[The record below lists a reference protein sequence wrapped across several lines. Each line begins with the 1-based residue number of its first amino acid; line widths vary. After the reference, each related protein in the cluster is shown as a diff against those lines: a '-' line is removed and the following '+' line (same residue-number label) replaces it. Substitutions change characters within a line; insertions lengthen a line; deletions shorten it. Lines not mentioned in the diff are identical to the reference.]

1 MKKPHGNIPVVILI
15 AVSLAAATFGVYWQA
30 LSNGF
35 VWDDIPYLLQN
46 QHVHEG
52 LTFSGVKWAFTSM
65 ERCNWHPLTWISTML
80 DYRLFGHSPSGY
92 HLVNVLFHIAN
103 SILLMTLLIRMT
115 GSVWRSGFVAALF
128 ALHPLHVESVAWVAE
143 RKDVLSTFFMFL
155 TMLAYLRYAKRPNW
169 SSYLLVAL
177 LFAMGLMAKPMLVTL
192 PIVLLL
198 LDYWPLGRFTKKQ
211 PVAKLVWEKVPLLM
225 LSAAASAVTYIAQQR
240 SHALAPYSLGLRIEN
255 ALVSYTTYII
265 KMVWP
270 SGLAVHY
277 PFPEHG
283 IPAWEVIGS
292 CAILAAISLTAI
304 KARTRHSYLLW
315 GWLWFLITLVPVIG
329 FVQVGAQSMADR
341 YTYIPLIG
349 LFVAVAWVA
358 PRSIRV
364 LAPAVI
370 VALMVCT
377 VLQVRYWKNDE
388 TLFRRVVA
396 VTDRDAMAYN
406 YLGVTLAMKGEMKQ
420 AEDNFL
426 RALAADPKNV
436 AAHVNMGELLL
447 EKKDKAGAR
456 VYFQEALQ
464 FDPDNS
470 EALSR
475 IAEIE
480 RQE

>member
-35 VWDDIPYLLQN
+35 VWDDTPYLLQN
-46 QHVHEG
+46 RHVQGG
-52 LTFSGVKWAFTSM
+52 LTLNSTKWAFTSM

-198 LDYWPLGRFTKKQ
+198 LDYWPLGRFTKRQ

-225 LSAAASAVTYIAQQR
+225 LSAAASAITYIAQQR

-255 ALVSYTTYII
+255 ALVSYTIYII

-292 CAILAAISLTAI
+292 CVILAAISLTAI
-304 KARTRHSYLLW
+304 KARNRHPYLLW

-370 VALMVCT
+370 VAFMVCT
-377 VLQVRYWKNDE
+377 VFQVNYWKNDE

-396 VTDRDAMAYN
+396 VTSGDAMAYN

-420 AEDNFL
+420 AEDNFSK
-426 RALAADPKNV
+426 ALAADPKNV

-456 VYFQEALQ
+456 IYFQEALQ
-464 FDPDNS
+464 LDPDNS

>member
-15 AVSLAAATFGVYWQA
+15 AVSLAAATFGVYWRA

-35 VWDDIPYLLQN
+35 VWDDIPYVLQN
-46 QHVHEG
+46 RHVQGG
-52 LTFSGVKWAFTSM
+52 LTLSSTKWAFTSM
-65 ERCNWHPLTWISTML
+65 LCANWHPLTWISAML

-115 GSVWRSGFVAALF
+115 GGVWRSGFVAALF

-143 RKDVLSTFFMFL
+143 RKDVLSTFLMFL

-177 LFAMGLMAKPMLVTL
+177 LFAMGLMSKPMLVTL

-198 LDYWPLGRFTKKQ
+198 LDYWPLARFTKKR

-225 LSAAASAVTYIAQQR
+225 LSVAASAVTYIAQQR
-240 SHALAPYSLGLRIEN
+240 GHALAPYSLGLRIEN
-255 ALVSYTTYII
+255 ALVSYTIYII

-283 IPAWEVIGS
+283 IPAGEVIGS

-304 KARTRHSYLLW
+304 KARNRHPYLLW

-329 FVQVGAQSMADR
+329 FVQVGGQSMADR
-341 YTYIPLIG
+341 YTYVPLIG

-377 VLQVRYWKNDE
+377 VLQVRYWKNEE
-388 TLFRRVVA
+388 TLFRRVVS
-396 VTDRDAMAYN
+396 VTDRDALAYN

-426 RALAADPKNV
+426 RALAVDPHNV

-456 VYFQEALQ
+456 VYFQGALK
-464 FDPDNS
+464 FDPDNPD
-470 EALSR
+470 ALSR
-475 IAEIE
+475 MAEIE